1 MERKLTCFVKKL
13 RILIIIRVNLSS
25 RRKPKL
31 FIIKNLRND
40 VLVILLISRVLLR
53 NFVLV

>member
-40 VLVILLISRVLLR
+40 VLVILLISRVLLT

>member
-1 MERKLTCFVKKL
+1 MFCEETENFKYF
-13 RILIIIRVNLSS
+13 RVNLSS

-40 VLVILLISRVLLR
+40 VLAILSISRVLLR

>member
-31 FIIKNLRND
+31 FMIKNLRND